1 LINEDGRRCCL
12 ILAPLSIQKLYEII
26 DSSFVTLCDE
36 EKSIRYVNAR
46 FSNALIDRFE
56 LAGLSVTFQMLIF
69 AGNGV

>member
-1 LINEDGRRCCL
+1 
-12 ILAPLSIQKLYEII
+12 LYEII